1 MKTWK
6 RNAIVAAVLVL
17 VCGGIWLNWRY
28 EEAHATE
35 LVSTLDREKVLNEAA
50 LVLAPT
56 EEGLEALANEPAGGE
71 ETAAETFA
79 RMRLSRQQSRDSAVR
94 LLQETISYAGEDEDI
109 SASSLELDG
118 IVNAQRHLREVQGNR
133 RERLPQKVPSRYR
146 ISLHVDDEAVIASWG
161 REYGFH
167 TYLLNAQDD
176 DWKEK
181 IIAYAERI
189 RRMEHPETDETKDN
203 L

>member
-35 LVSTLDREKVLNEAA
+35 LVSTLDREKVLDEAA

-94 LLQETISYAGEDEDI
+94 LLQETISYAGEDEDV

-118 IVNAQRHLREVQGNR
+118 IVKLALAEANIESVVLSKGYADCVAYMTEEGIDLAVAAKGLTEADVALLSDIVLSQTDYELSQLRIIEVN
-133 RERLPQKVPSRYR
+133 
-146 ISLHVDDEAVIASWG
+146 
-161 REYGFH
+161 
-167 TYLLNAQDD
+167 
-176 DWKEK
+176 
-181 IIAYAERI
+181 
-189 RRMEHPETDETKDN
+189 
-203 L
+203 